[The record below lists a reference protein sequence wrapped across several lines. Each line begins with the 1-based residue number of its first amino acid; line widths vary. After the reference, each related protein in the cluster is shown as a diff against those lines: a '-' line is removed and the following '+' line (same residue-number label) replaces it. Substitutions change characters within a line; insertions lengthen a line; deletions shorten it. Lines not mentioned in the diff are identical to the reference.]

1 MNISENLKKIFLDKI
16 KDMPYKVQGNHRMR
30 RMNKRLHKEFEK
42 TWVKLEKGEAT
53 MEEWTKALNKWLQS
67 ELI

>member
-1 MNISENLKKIFLDKI
+1 
-16 KDMPYKVQGNHRMR
+16 MPYKVQGNHRIR
-30 RMNKRLHKEFEK
+30 RMNKRLHKEFDK